1 MTGSRAETNG
11 AAATKVSAPIPARA
25 FKGMNDM
32 SHPSRSLSGRMS
44 VGVQKRSDRVSRDP
58 KRRLGRGVR
67 AGVASNSKLC
77 ALIDDKG
84 ESLFDTQSDAGNLRV
99 PPPTLRERRHR
110 GLASRRVAV
119 RRRAILVLAVGERPH
134 PRHGDLHDPTDHARQ
149 RINCASRP
157 PVD

>member
-58 KRRLGRGVR
+58 
-67 AGVASNSKLC
+67 NC
-77 ALIDDKG
+77 
-84 ESLFDTQSDAGNLRV
+84 
-99 PPPTLRERRHR
+99 
-110 GLASRRVAV
+110 GLAS
-119 RRRAILVLAVGERPH
+119 
-134 PRHGDLHDPTDHARQ
+134 ARY
-149 RINCASRP
+149 P
-157 PVD
+157 GG